1 MRHAVHAH
9 HFAHHKVVALLWPGQ
24 WGLRAID
31 RGPLLGERREDLLLA
46 GDAFDSDRV
55 DVDEVQS
62 RKESLGTPRVRSSV
76 FRQQGFAEAL
86 FGRNIADDGR
96 MAEGHDAS
104 VGQRDVALEPPEV
117 EYLSGAIDFKAN
129 ARVEF

>member
-1 MRHAVHAH
+1 MPCPAQPLESFSESIVETRNGYRAGRRHAVDAH
-9 HFAHHKVVALLWPGQ
+9 HFVHHMVVALLGAGQ

-31 RGPLLGERREDLLLA
+31 RGPLLGEKGEELLLA

-86 FGRNIADDGR
+86 LGRNIADGI
-96 MAEGHDAS
+96 AW
-104 VGQRDVALEPPEV
+104 L
-117 EYLSGAIDFKAN
+117 KATTL
-129 ARVEF
+129 R